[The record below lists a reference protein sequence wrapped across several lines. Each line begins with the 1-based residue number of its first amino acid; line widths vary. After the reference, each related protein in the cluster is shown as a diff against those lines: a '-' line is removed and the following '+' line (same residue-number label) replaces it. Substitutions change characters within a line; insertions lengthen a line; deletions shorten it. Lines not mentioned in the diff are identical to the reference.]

1 MSEVLFSFM
10 ANGREKGKERFLC
23 PVSPCWHTQAQMAAK
38 ISQQQRRQP
47 KAVGRLLGLQARGQK
62 WELWVVN
69 VHFEK
74 GEIGK
79 RGNPW
84 FWGCGVTWSQ
94 VVMASEWQLGAICQ
108 QELNDTTSA
117 PEGAGEG
124 HWPVGEGKSTLTSS
138 LVCEWLRLFFPF
150 KPNKK
155 GSPRNLHYAK
165 WAPLYEYSPDVSH
178 IFTLF
183 RNFFLKIF
191 VSLLSNPWN
200 SSN

>member
-117 PEGAGEG
+117 PGGAGEG

-138 LVCEWLRLFFPF
+138 LVCEWLRLFFPS
-150 KPNKK
+150 NQTKK
-155 GSPRNLHYAK
+155 VHQEISIMQNGHLCMNTVQMSATSLPSL
-165 WAPLYEYSPDVSH
+165 E
-178 IFTLF
+178 IFSENICL
-183 RNFFLKIF
+183 LALQ
-191 VSLLSNPWN
+191 SLELV
-200 SSN
+200 